1 MLGYNEHKFALG
13 NINVIHEFD
22 KKSFLANAASYLNES
37 TGEINFKTS
46 YYSKTIADTIQGL
59 KDITLDKEAV
69 REFSKIS
76 LLNKTLTPIRPID
89 YSDVT
94 VINTDMLLDY
104 SDKFKELIDSKID
117 CKEVTRD
124 SIVSPMVVKKS
135 IVKTTLDYRKPLT
148 DIINGHDDVKK
159 IIPDA
164 KYITSTVIPFVN
176 GFEKTRSNLAIEG
189 KNILTAITTV
199 ESDIE
204 KTIARVNN
212 LPNSDQMVRYIE
224 YNGVYNLID
233 VISYVT
239 YMYVRKVNNFR
250 TNVLNCNRL
259 YTDIVNGN
267 SLSVNEYTT
276 VGSCLNTG
284 VISTTP
290 ANLGFNMLQGNVGAY
305 EILANKVYELYS
317 GKNKVDEIDDVVRL
331 GDDIP
336 NHIDGQY
343 TQGDVSY
350 NRDVYDDIKK
360 VFIGIGQG
368 LYNICQVPDG
378 LMIRKDDLIGNS
390 GFKLALKDRFRS
402 KIDSIDDISKIQ
414 HADIVNRG
422 NVDLA
427 NIDELLSE
435 VKDFSRN
442 MLEIAGEAI
451 DAHAILEEI
460 MERFDYNINN
470 EFKNVDAVKELEEWA
485 KMFNDEY
492 IEFVNDIAGRF
503 MNRLA
508 NLAIVMKNIDDQM
521 TPIGE
526 PSNVVSKAF
535 AMLDV
540 TDYLE
545 LATESSLDY
554 DLYLNHLEF
563 EAIEMVYQSL
573 RIEKETGY
581 NLIFEADEDKAEKPV
596 VKAKFSGDF
605 SANVSGSIEKLKF
618 MISKWFD
625 KLTSAFTESINKL
638 ANSQAVKDINANANK
653 IIALDYNSIP
663 AIEIYPYSGIAPGT
677 IVDNL
682 NKLRNNIKAINP
694 QVIQGIQSENDLYAK
709 LFPFI
714 DGFNSQGDLSSQS
727 LWFNKTGNA
736 NPSQVK
742 SYQGDEFKTFVQND
756 MIPFVRDYTTTYHST
771 LKNAIDAVKD
781 DLTQTVAQYKT
792 TETPGQGT
800 PQTTTAKVTQFKPA
814 RAQPVAASDSS
825 IEFGL
830 NMFEADEPNKNTQ
843 TSMSSKANWMNKAVQ
858 VYCGSVM
865 NAIRDRH
872 NDYIKIL
879 SRLANVQN
887 PNETQPT
894 A

>member
-13 NINVIHEFD
+13 NLNVIHEFD

-46 YYSKTIADTIQGL
+46 YYSKTIAETIQGL

-76 LLNKTLTPIRPID
+76 LMNQTLTPIRPID

-94 VINTDMLLDY
+94 VINTDMLIDY
-104 SDKFKELIDSKID
+104 SEKFKELIDSKINGKD
-117 CKEVTRD
+117 VSRD
-124 SIVSPMVVKKS
+124 AIISPINVKKS
-135 IVKTTLDYRKPLT
+135 IVKTTLDYKKPLT
-148 DIINGHDDVKK
+148 DIVSGRDDVKK

-176 GFEKTRSNLAIEG
+176 GFEKTRTNLATEG

-224 YNGVYNLID
+224 YNGIYNIID
-233 VISYVT
+233 IISYVT

-267 SLSVNEYTT
+267 NLSINEYTT
-276 VGSCLNTG
+276 VGDCLNDG

-305 EILANKVYELYS
+305 EILANKIYELYS

-331 GDDIP
+331 GDDVP

-343 TQGDVSY
+343 TQGEVAY
-350 NRDVYDDIKK
+350 NRDIYDDIKK

-378 LMIRKDDLIGNS
+378 LMVRKDDLIGDS
-390 GFKLALKDRFRS
+390 GFKLALKDKFRS
-402 KIDSIDDISKIQ
+402 KLSSIDDISKIQ
-414 HADIVNRG
+414 YANITNRG
-422 NVDLA
+422 SIDLA

-435 VKDFSRN
+435 VKDYARN
-442 MLEIAGEAI
+442 MIEIAGEAI
-451 DAHAILEEI
+451 NAHAILEEI
-460 MERFDYNINN
+460 IERFDYNINN

-508 NLAIVMKNIDDQM
+508 NIAIVMKKIDTQI

-526 PSNVVSKAF
+526 PSNIVSQAF
-535 AMLDV
+535 KMLDV

-554 DLYLNHLEF
+554 NSYLNHLEF
-563 EAIEMVYQSL
+563 EAMEIAYQSL
-573 RIEKETGY
+573 RIKKDIGY
-581 NLIFEADEDKAEKPV
+581 NLIFEAEGDEAEKPNE
-596 VKAKFSGDF
+596 KAKFLGDIK
-605 SANVSGSIEKLKF
+605 ANTGNAIEKLKS
-618 MISKWFD
+618 MISQWFD
-625 KLTSAFTESINKL
+625 KLTNVFTDSINKL
-638 ANSQAVKDINANANK
+638 ANSDSVKNINANANK
-653 IIALDYNSIP
+653 IVSLDYNTIP
-663 AIEIYPYSGIAPGT
+663 AVEIYPYNNIAPGT
-677 IVDNL
+677 VIDNL
-682 NKLRNNIKAINP
+682 NKLRNNIKAMNP
-694 QVIQGIQSENDLYAK
+694 QVIQNIQSENDLYAK

-714 DGFNSQGDLSSQS
+714 DGFNSQGDLTGQS

-736 NPSQVK
+736 NPTQVK
-742 SYQGDEFKTFVQND
+742 SYQGDELKGFVQND
-756 MIPFVRDYTTTYHST
+756 MIPFVRDYTTTYHNT
-771 LKNAIDAVKD
+771 LKSTMSAIKD
-781 DLTQTVAQYKT
+781 DLSQTIGQYKT
-792 TETPGQGT
+792 TPEPSNGT
-800 PQTTTAKVTQFKPA
+800 PQTTTQQANESA
-814 RAQPVAASDSS
+814 
-825 IEFGL
+825 L
-830 NMFEADEPNKNTQ
+830 FEADEPNKNTQ
-843 TSMSSKANWMNKAVQ
+843 TSMSHKANWMNKAVQ

-872 NDYIKIL
+872 NDYVKVL

-887 PNETQPT
+887 PNENQPT